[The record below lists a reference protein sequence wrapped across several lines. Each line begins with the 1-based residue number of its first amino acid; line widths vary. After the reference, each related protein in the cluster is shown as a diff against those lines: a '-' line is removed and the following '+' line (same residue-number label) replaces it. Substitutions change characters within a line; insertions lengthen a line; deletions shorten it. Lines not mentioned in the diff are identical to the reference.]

1 MEFYDDQANFIQN
14 TGLNFW
20 VNNAALFT
28 NIFGFFDP
36 RILYDPKSDKF
47 IATLLYY
54 KNNNKEDS
62 KIVILV
68 SHNGDPSN
76 GWEVF
81 SIDAPAGYWYD
92 YPNIGMSSNDFFIT
106 VNQLTAPG
114 AGMLGTDVFQ
124 IPKVDLYSQI
134 GFSPLPYYLY
144 DNVVDVDAF
153 INRSICVVTNGAP
166 QINGQFIP
174 YGPGIYLISLA
185 TNPSTSKAT
194 FYDITDDYA
203 GSPVMNLSSYTY
215 PIGINQAS
223 SAFQLGSSNRLDCGS
238 TKIQSAYYL
247 QGLIHFTLNGST
259 SQANTESSIYYAR
272 FDVVN
277 LTGLYQQIIPNTI
290 QNNEEWFAYP
300 SICHMGNSI
309 FDKSTGITYLATGR
323 LLYPEIRT
331 LLYDDNMVPSNQS
344 TFRVGDNFLI
354 TNGINPTDNVNIRWG
369 DYTGIQRV
377 YDDPCPRFWIS
388 GTFGNTQNEYSAF
401 VSESKC
407 DPTGLAEISIVEK
420 VLTYP
425 NPTSNNVTLEFKSK
439 EFMLVNLTIYSIEGK
454 VVISLTSNIEA
465 GTNKIQIPM
474 SDLSN
479 GVYFL
484 TIKNNNNV
492 LHTQKIIKD

>member
-1 MEFYDDQANFIQN
+1 
-14 TGLNFW
+14 
-20 VNNAALFT
+20 
-28 NIFGFFDP
+28 
-36 RILYDPKSDKF
+36 
-47 IATLLYY
+47 
-54 KNNNKEDS
+54 
-62 KIVILV
+62 
-68 SHNGDPSN
+68 
-76 GWEVF
+76 
-81 SIDAPAGYWYD
+81 
-92 YPNIGMSSNDFFIT
+92 
-106 VNQLTAPG
+106 
-114 AGMLGTDVFQ
+114 
-124 IPKVDLYSQI
+124 
-134 GFSPLPYYLY
+134 
-144 DNVVDVDAF
+144 
-153 INRSICVVTNGAP
+153 
-166 QINGQFIP
+166 
-174 YGPGIYLISLA
+174 
-185 TNPSTSKAT
+185 
-194 FYDITDDYA
+194 
-203 GSPVMNLSSYTY
+203 
-215 PIGINQAS
+215 
-223 SAFQLGSSNRLDCGS
+223 
-238 TKIQSAYYL
+238 
-247 QGLIHFTLNGST
+247 
-259 SQANTESSIYYAR
+259 
-272 FDVVN
+272 
-277 LTGLYQQIIPNTI
+277 
-290 QNNEEWFAYP
+290 
-300 SICHMGNSI
+300 
-309 FDKSTGITYLATGR
+309 
-323 LLYPEIRT
+323 
-331 LLYDDNMVPSNQS
+331 MVPSNQS